1 MTEKAK
7 TSTAGK
13 ANTLAAALVAAQS
26 EMPEIPKD
34 GTATVRGVSKSGK
47 PYEYEY
53 KYGTLPTIFRM
64 VLPVLHKHGI
74 ALTQT
79 SGDGHLITTLRHESG
94 ECLSSSLEMPSPRS
108 LSPQDWGK
116 AHSYYRRYEVN
127 GMLGISPDE
136 DTNGAGV
143 EAPPS
148 PVQPPLTAPT
158 PATTHATVAAR
169 LIDDEHDLI
178 EAWSI
183 APLKSRGDA
192 LRAVGEFLD
201 TLGVGAGDDLYSTA
215 KSALNCVVTE
225 RDASP

>member
-13 ANTLAAALVAAQS
+13 ANTFAAAFLAAQS
-26 EMPEIPKD
+26 EFPEIGKD
-34 GTATVRGVSKSGK
+34 SEANAGSFT
-47 PYEYEY
+47 Y
-53 KYGTLPTIFRM
+53 KYASLPSILRA
-64 VLPVLHKHGI
+64 VLPVLHKHGLYLTQRFEDDRLVTSVAGVDAEGRGVVSMLPMPDPRTMKAQDFGKI
-74 ALTQT
+74 TTYMRRYALT
-79 SGDGHLITTLRHESG
+79 
-94 ECLSSSLEMPSPRS
+94 
-108 LSPQDWGK
+108 
-116 AHSYYRRYEVN
+116 A
-127 GMLGISPDE
+127 MLGLAPDD
-136 DTNGAGV
+136 DTDAANVGAPTP
-143 EAPPS
+143 A
-148 PVQPPLTAPT
+148 QPPLAAPT
-158 PATTHATVAAR
+158 PATAHATVAAR

-201 TLGVGAGDDLYSTA
+201 ALGLAAGDDLYSTA

>member
-7 TSTAGK
+7 TTTAGK

-148 PVQPPLTAPT
+148 PVQPPLAAPT
-158 PATTHATVAAR
+158 PATAHATVAAQ
-169 LIDDEHDLI
+169 LIDNQHSLV
-178 EAWSI
+178 EAWSV
-183 APLKSRGDA
+183 AKLETRGEA
-192 LRAVGEFLD
+192 LRAVGDYLD
-201 TLGVGAGDDLYSTA
+201 ALEINGGDDLYTFA
-215 KSALNCVVTE
+215 VRGMKSAVDSRN
-225 RDASP
+225 A